1 MEKKRCGYCG
11 RYYDVQ
17 DEMTLE
23 NGSPACPQC
32 VADEEKREKER
43 EKAREEEK
51 KHDAR

>member
-1 MEKKRCGYCG
+1 MEKRKCGYCG

-43 EKAREEEK
+43 EEGK
-51 KHDAR
+51 KNDAR